1 MLSSPQQGFNRFAWI
16 TPFAASSA
24 GDLAVVV
31 LALSRDAAFLRARRQ
46 RLRPP
51 TRSGRLARELAVGAR
66 LVTPVSIASSC
77 GARLCAVAIFVA
89 APLFGAPE
97 TTAAAAV
104 PSERDRWE
112 RQKRQAL
119 SAIKETELDHQMGK
133 LSDEDYGRMRERF
146 ERQALDALTALDRGG
161 RRG

>member
-1 MLSSPQQGFNRFAWI
+1 MTTISIAVMIFGF
-16 TPFAASSA
+16 
-24 GDLAVVV
+24 AVVLV
-31 LALSRDAAFLRARRQ
+31 VAL
-46 RLRPP
+46 
-51 TRSGRLARELAVGAR
+51 
-66 LVTPVSIASSC
+66 
-77 GARLCAVAIFVA
+77 FVA

-97 TTAAAAV
+97 PAIAEGT

-119 SAIKETELDHQMGK
+119 AAIKETELDHEMGK

-146 ERQALDALTALDRGG
+146 ERQALDALAALERGG

>member
-1 MLSSPQQGFNRFAWI
+1 M
-16 TPFAASSA
+16 T
-24 GDLAVVV
+24 
-31 LALSRDAAFLRARRQ
+31 
-46 RLRPP
+46 
-51 TRSGRLARELAVGAR
+51 T
-66 LVTPVSIASSC
+66 VSIAVMIF
-77 GARLCAVAIFVA
+77 GFAIVLVVALYVA

-97 TTAAAAV
+97 PAIAEGT

-119 SAIKETELDHQMGK
+119 AAIKETELDHQMGK

-146 ERQALDALTALDRGG
+146 EQQALDALAALERGG